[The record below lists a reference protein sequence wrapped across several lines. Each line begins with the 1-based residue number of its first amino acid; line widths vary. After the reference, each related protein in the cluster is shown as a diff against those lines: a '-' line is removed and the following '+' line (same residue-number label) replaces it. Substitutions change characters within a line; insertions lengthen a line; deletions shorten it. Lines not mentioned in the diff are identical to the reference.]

1 MEDSFHLFELNKR
14 LVKLIHESTNI
25 ASVSENYITE
35 PTSKNGEKIIE
46 NIKVLEENLEKVK
59 QSLVRMVDS
68 IESDSETIAFE
79 ETKDGFKL
87 E

>member
-25 ASVSENYITE
+25 ASVSENYIIE